1 MDFNGT
7 RLIRAPRADVWER
20 LNDPATLKACLPG
33 CESYEAAQ
41 DGTYDAVI
49 LAALGPVKARF
60 KGTAQIVNVDE
71 GVSYRIEGSGTGG
84 IAGHG
89 KLGADV
95 WLESSAEGT
104 VLNFRA
110 DVQMAGKLAQLGS
123 RLVGSVAN
131 KFVAEFFSRFEQT
144 VSAEP
149 DEPDNTTA
157 RNVSTGA
164 KELAS

>member
-7 RLIRAPRADVWER
+7 QLIRAPRADVWKR

-41 DGTYDAVI
+41 DGAYDAVI

-60 KGTAQIVNVDE
+60 KGTAQILNVDE
-71 GVSYRIEGSGTGG
+71 GTAYRIEGSGSGG

-95 WLESSAEGT
+95 WLESSEEGT

-144 VSAEP
+144 VSADIDKP
-149 DEPDNTTA
+149 GATA
-157 RNVSTGA
+157 AWNLSTGA
-164 KELAS
+164 QEAAS